1 MSHSKQRTVIVID
14 DSDQEDGAQ
23 PALNSNARTPNAA
36 HPRTSRRRKS
46 EPMSRFAPPTNTQT
60 RLRSA
65 KNKPYEIIEVD
76 SDDSPP
82 VSFRSTTILHP
93 YEFNY
98 LQPKRARTDLRT
110 PTPPPVESDGKGA
123 PKVVHGSAVESGHV
137 PPPEHRPRKE
147 FIWDTVSNHV
157 DPVHSLS
164 SSSRHS
170 YCELLNFNRNTKNPR
185 FSR

>member
-36 HPRTSRRRKS
+36 HPPPTSRRRKS
-46 EPMSRFAPPTNTQT
+46 EPMPSFAPPTNTQT

-76 SDDSPP
+76 SDDYPDKPP
-82 VSFRSTTILHP
+82 VSFRYTTILHL

-137 PPPEHRPRKE
+137 PPPDHRPRKE

-157 DPVHSLS
+157 DRVPLTTHHPHGIVTANYSTS
-164 SSSRHS
+164 TEIR
-170 YCELLNFNRNTKNPR
+170 
-185 FSR
+185 